1 MPQLDH
7 IDEICDGCTIGK
19 QHRLAF
25 PQATKHRSE
34 HALDLVHTDLCGPIK
49 PATAAGN
56 QYFLL
61 VVDDC
66 SRYMWLELLKT
77 KDEAF
82 SKFRKVQALA
92 EAKQHCRLRAFRS
105 DRGGEFNSNE
115 IIQWC
120 SKEGIQH
127 FTTAPYSPQQ
137 NGVVER
143 RNQTVVEMAR
153 CMLKSMAMPAMFWG
167 EAVKCAV
174 YILNRAPTRSLNGVT
189 PYEAWNRRK
198 PTVEHLRT
206 FGCVAHMKKTGP
218 GLTKLSDRSL
228 LTVFVGYEEGSKA
241 YRVYDPVGARLYVTR
256 DVVFEERRP
265 WSWEPEQNSSTP
277 STFSVVYVTEA
288 GASLTDDGSESSGN
302 TSPGSLPPPSRG
314 TPSTTPAT
322 TPLSTPATSPSPTP
336 LPTVQWCTPPSRDS
350 ALDAADEGNEVHRYR
365 RVANIYDTTAPDV
378 EPDESD
384 EPDDEIVD
392 TQVLG
397 LVAAEEPASV
407 EEALQTPEWRRAME
421 EEMSCIADNK
431 TWTRT
436 VLPAGHRAIGLK
448 WVFKLKKD
456 HDGNVVKYKAR
467 LVVKGYA
474 QRQGVDFDEVYAP
487 VARMETVRILLA
499 LAAHGG
505 WEVHHMDVKSAF
517 LNGELAEEVY
527 VQQPPGFVV
536 EEDRH
541 AVLKLSKALYGLRQA
556 PRAWYA
562 KLDSSLVDLG
572 FTRSPV
578 EHAVYRRGNDKEYLL
593 VGVYVDDLIITGTCV
608 EEIMSFK
615 AEMHRLFK
623 MSDLGLLSY
632 YLGIEVRQEHGE
644 ITVCQR
650 AYAEKILERAGMAG
664 CNACHTPME
673 ARLKLKKEDGAQK
686 VDATEFR
693 SVIGCLR
700 YLVNTRPDIALAVG
714 VASRFME
721 SPSTIHWAVVKQI
734 LRYVSGTLNHG
745 CRYMK
750 GVGSPELV
758 GYTDSDHAGDVNDRK
773 STSGVVFFL
782 GGSTISWTSQKQ
794 KVVAMSSCEAEY
806 IAAGAGACQGVWLS
820 NLIADLTGKS
830 REKFKLYVDNK
841 SAIALCKNPVHHDRT
856 KHIDIKFH
864 KIRQCIEEGKLDV
877 YHVRTDAQLADALTK
892 ALGRTR
898 FIEMRVKL
906 GVVSVQV

>member
-1 MPQLDH
+1 
-7 IDEICDGCTIGK
+7 
-19 QHRLAF
+19 
-25 PQATKHRSE
+25 
-34 HALDLVHTDLCGPIK
+34 
-49 PATAAGN
+49 
-56 QYFLL
+56 
-61 VVDDC
+61 
-66 SRYMWLELLKT
+66 
-77 KDEAF
+77 
-82 SKFRKVQALA
+82 
-92 EAKQHCRLRAFRS
+92 
-105 DRGGEFNSNE
+105 
-115 IIQWC
+115 
-120 SKEGIQH
+120 
-127 FTTAPYSPQQ
+127 
-137 NGVVER
+137 
-143 RNQTVVEMAR
+143 
-153 CMLKSMAMPAMFWG
+153 
-167 EAVKCAV
+167 
-174 YILNRAPTRSLNGVT
+174 
-189 PYEAWNRRK
+189 
-198 PTVEHLRT
+198 
-206 FGCVAHMKKTGP
+206 
-218 GLTKLSDRSL
+218 
-228 LTVFVGYEEGSKA
+228 
-241 YRVYDPVGARLYVTR
+241 
-256 DVVFEERRP
+256 
-265 WSWEPEQNSSTP
+265 
-277 STFSVVYVTEA
+277 
-288 GASLTDDGSESSGN
+288 
-302 TSPGSLPPPSRG
+302 
-314 TPSTTPAT
+314 
-322 TPLSTPATSPSPTP
+322 
-336 LPTVQWCTPPSRDS
+336 
-350 ALDAADEGNEVHRYR
+350 
-365 RVANIYDTTAPDV
+365 
-378 EPDESD
+378 
-384 EPDDEIVD
+384 
-392 TQVLG
+392 
-397 LVAAEEPASV
+397 
-407 EEALQTPEWRRAME
+407 
-421 EEMSCIADNK
+421 
-431 TWTRT
+431 
-436 VLPAGHRAIGLK
+436 
-448 WVFKLKKD
+448 
-456 HDGNVVKYKAR
+456 
-467 LVVKGYA
+467 
-474 QRQGVDFDEVYAP
+474 
-487 VARMETVRILLA
+487 
-499 LAAHGG
+499 
-505 WEVHHMDVKSAF
+505 
-517 LNGELAEEVY
+517 VY

-536 EEDRH
+536 EEDHH

-758 GYTDSDHAGDVNDRK
+758 GYTDSDHAGDVSDRK